1 MTEKFEIKG
10 LWFLP
15 SNKDK
20 KVPGTLSFNP
30 TTGSYLELIGAFENI
45 GPLYETS
52 FAQENSIIILGTSI
66 DSESITLY
74 HCYRS
79 SRRGVRFKRNEELG
93 PPSERYYANFIL
105 KGFHFENEESL
116 KFHTIRSSI
125 QNFEEWVNITG
136 FKNDSDPVIENSI
149 RIDYVK
155 PTDIEFDLHTNH
167 SGKFTFSAS
176 RPSFN
181 SQKHEYITQQ
191 IEVELNSV
199 EEKSLKEIREL
210 LTRFQNFLI
219 LGIYRSVFPNK
230 IVLYNNNIQNDF
242 GEYGK
247 YRKPIEFYQ
256 TNPQR
261 LEVKEKNTFEMLFNY
276 IQIKD
281 SFPFVIKNWY
291 EKYEKLSPAF
301 NLLFEQFYHGSRFTE
316 NTFLNL
322 AQSAETLHSRVYD
335 HTKIPKQDYLT
346 MKKEILE
353 IVPSEYH
360 IWLTEQ
366 FSFGNHLNLAQR
378 LTELTEKYGN
388 AVIDDIIP
396 EKSVFVKQVKDL
408 RNYYTHYS
416 PSLQKKLIS
425 ERDLIFLSERLK
437 MLLVSGFLYEVG
449 LPTEITN
456 MIFENANAN
465 LFNHL
470 KE

>member
-20 KVPGTLSFNP
+20 KVPGTLSFDPIN
-30 TTGSYLELIGAFENI
+30 GSYLELIGTFEDI
-45 GPLYETS
+45 GTLYTTNSSQDNS
-52 FAQENSIIILGTSI
+52 FIILGTSI

-79 SRRGVRFKRNEELG
+79 SRRGIRFKRNEELG

-105 KGFHFENEESL
+105 KGYHFENEESL

-136 FKNDSDPVIENSI
+136 FKDDSDTEIENSI
-149 RIDYVK
+149 RIDYEK
-155 PTDIEFDLHTNH
+155 PKDIEFDLHTNH

-176 RPSFN
+176 RPEFN
-181 SQKHEYITQQ
+181 SQKHEYITQE
-191 IEVELNSV
+191 IELELNSV
-199 EEKSLKEIREL
+199 EEKSLKEIHEL

-230 IVLYNNNIQNDF
+230 IIFYNNNIQNDF
-242 GEYGK
+242 GKYGK

-256 TNPQR
+256 TTRKR

-281 SFPFVIKNWY
+281 SFPLIIKNWF

-301 NLLFEQFYHGSRFTE
+301 NLLFEQFYNGTSFTE

-335 HTKIPKQDYLT
+335 HTKIPKEEYLT

-353 IVPSEYH
+353 LVPNKYH
-360 IWLTEQ
+360 NWLKEQ
-366 FSFGNHLNLAQR
+366 LHFGNHLDLAQR

-388 AVIDDIIP
+388 TVIDEIIP
-396 EKSVFVKQVKDL
+396 KKSDFVKQVKDL

-425 ERDLIFLSERLK
+425 ERDLMFLSERLK
-437 MLLVSGFLYEVG
+437 MLLVSGFLYEIG
-449 LPTEITN
+449 LPKELTN
-456 MIFENANAN
+456 TLFENANHN

-470 KE
+470 KA